1 MNSSLVTV
9 SVGSGVLDGY
19 PRSCTWTWIIAW
31 LSISPRSSFSRA
43 RSRAVL
49 SSMNFPRRSDAHP
62 SHVKT
67 ACLPYPH
74 RMVFIVV
81 LIVSRPRCTSSS
93 PHLPLLLVPVIFPV
107 TALAVHR
114 LFSSRHAF
122 VRCAVV
128 DVGTSRPHSPIF
140 LYLLPRSRLCT
151 FPICDRR
158 QSPMS
163 ISSISHIPCPIPIP
177 ASLSTC
183 IYLFLP
189 RPTLDAQYQ

>member
-93 PHLPLLLVPVIFPV
+93 PHLPLLLVPVILPV
-107 TALAVHR
+107 TAFAVHR

-128 DVGTSRPHSPIF
+128 DVGTSPHIVPSFTAAFSTPPTFTFVHIPH
-140 LYLLPRSRLCT
+140 LCLPTIVHVNIHL
-151 FPICDRR
+151 P
-158 QSPMS
+158 SPMP
-163 ISSISHIPCPIPIP
+163 HP
-177 ASLSTC
+177 SLT
-183 IYLFLP
+183 
-189 RPTLDAQYQ
+189 